1 MLEIIGVSQLNY
13 SVQYIHIRDKKFC
26 VRGLLDPLFLLS
38 DMGGGGRGQGG
49 LSSIIKLRMKVYVCM
64 YVCTFMYCTCTM
76 YIHYIQLLLQ
86 VHFSSV
92 KQLNSFDRHTYLIYN
107 FISEAASYKV
117 GGGGVGRGDQVI
129 PNSQQGFVGSCQGR
143 GGLLQEF
150 EILIS
155 LLNHIKSVGPTY
167 MYMYV

>member
-13 SVQYIHIRDKKFC
+13 SVQYIHIRDKKILRAWPF
-26 VRGLLDPLFLLS
+26 RPPFS
-38 DMGGGGRGQGG
+38 AFRQGGRGQGAG
-49 LSSIIKLRMKVYVCM
+49 GIIIYHQAEDES
-64 YVCTFMYCTCTM
+64 VCTYVLLCIVHTM

-107 FISEAASYKV
+107 FISEAA
-117 GGGGVGRGDQVI
+117 RDQVI

-143 GGLLQEF
+143 GRF
-150 EILIS
+150 
-155 LLNHIKSVGPTY
+155 
-167 MYMYV
+167 